1 MLNFVKP
8 FLLLSL
14 MILPGFA
21 LAEGHSHPLV
31 SVTGEGRISAT
42 PDIGLVTLGVRRQA
56 ATAAGALQAANRAAS
71 EILATIESAGIEPRD
86 VQTVRVGLNPVWQHR
101 QNAQPQVTGYE
112 AINDLAIRVR
122 DLDGMG
128 VLIDDLVRDGA
139 NSIQNIAFSIDDPS
153 ALQSEARR
161 AAVLDARDKAET
173 MADAAGVELGALEHL
188 SEMGAA
194 VPQPRVTM
202 MERGLAM
209 DEAMASA
216 VPMATGEM
224 EIVVRVSAAWR
235 LAEE

>member
-1 MLNFVKP
+1 MLKIVKS

-14 MILPGFA
+14 LVYPSFA
-21 LAEGHSHPLV
+21 LAEEHSRPLV

-56 ATAAGALQAANRAAS
+56 ATAAGALQAANRAAA
-71 EILATIESAGIEPRD
+71 EILATIEEAGIEPRD

-101 QNAQPQVTGYE
+101 QNAQPKVTGYE

-128 VLIDDLVRDGA
+128 ILIDDLVRDGA
-139 NSIQNIAFSIDDPS
+139 NSVQNIAFSIDDSS
-153 ALQSEARR
+153 ALRREARR

-173 MADAAGVELGALEHL
+173 MADAAGVGLGPLQHL
-188 SEMGAA
+188 SEMGGAI
-194 VPQPRVTM
+194 PQPRVTM

-224 EIVVRVSAAWR
+224 EIVVRVTASWT